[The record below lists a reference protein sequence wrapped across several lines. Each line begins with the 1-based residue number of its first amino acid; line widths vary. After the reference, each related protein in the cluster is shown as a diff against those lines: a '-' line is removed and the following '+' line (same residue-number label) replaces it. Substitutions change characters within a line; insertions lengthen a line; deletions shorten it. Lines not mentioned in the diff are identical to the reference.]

1 MSQGKIYFVGAGP
14 GDIEL
19 ITRKGYELICQ
30 ADVILHDRLIPT
42 ELLNLVKPTAE
53 VYPSPNSQA
62 ATHRA

>member
-1 MSQGKIYFVGAGP
+1 MGAGP

-30 ADVILHDRLIPT
+30 ADAILHDRLIPT

-53 VYPSPNSQA
+53 AYPSPNSLA